1 MDLYFAPL
9 ACSMATRIALYEAG
23 GAATFIQVEGKTKR
37 LPDDGDFRDVN
48 PLGQVPVIRTDQGP
62 LLTENSAILQYV
74 ARRHP
79 EAKLLGRDDELPWL
93 QQWVSFVSTEVHK
106 GVFTPLFDAASSE
119 ETKGAALRRAAS
131 RLDVLEKH
139 LAGREYLLDSFTI
152 ADAYLTTVLN
162 WCRAV
167 SLDLNRWPAVM
178 DYFRRMQA
186 RPSVARA
193 MQEEGELYV
202 ADQARQAA

>member
-1 MDLYFAPL
+1 MDLYYAPL

-23 GAATFIQVEGKTKR
+23 RVASFIEVEGKTKR
-37 LPDDGDFRDVN
+37 LPEGGDFRDVN
-48 PLGQVPVIRTDQGP
+48 PLGQVPVIRTDEGP

-79 EAKLLGRDDELPWL
+79 EAKLLGREDELPWL

-106 GVFTPLFDAASSE
+106 GVFTTLFDSSSSGDAKE
-119 ETKGAALRRAAS
+119 AALRRAAS
-131 RLDVLEKH
+131 RFDVLERH
-139 LAGREYLLDSFTI
+139 LTGREYLLDSFTI
-152 ADAYLTTVLN
+152 ADAYLATVLN

-167 SLDLNRWPAVM
+167 SLDLSRWPALAS
-178 DYFRRMQA
+178 YFTRMRE

-193 MQEEGELYV
+193 MQEEGALY
-202 ADQARQAA
+202 AAEQARQAA

>member
-23 GAATFIQVEGKTKR
+23 GTANFIQVDGKTKR
-37 LPDDGDFRDVN
+37 LPDGGDFRDVN
-48 PLGQVPVIRTDQGP
+48 PLGQVPVIRTEEGP

-79 EAKLLGRDDELPWL
+79 EVRLLGREDELPWL

-106 GVFTPLFDAASSE
+106 GVFTPLFEPSSTADAKE
-119 ETKGAALRRAAS
+119 AALKRAGS
-131 RLDVLEKH
+131 RFDVLEAH
-139 LAGREYLLDSFTI
+139 LAGREYLLGSFTV

-167 SLDLNRWPAVM
+167 GIDLGRWPAVKA
-178 DYFRRMQA
+178 YFARMRA
-186 RPSVARA
+186 RPSIARA
-193 MQEEGELYV
+193 MQEEGELY
-202 ADQARQAA
+202 AAEQAKQAA